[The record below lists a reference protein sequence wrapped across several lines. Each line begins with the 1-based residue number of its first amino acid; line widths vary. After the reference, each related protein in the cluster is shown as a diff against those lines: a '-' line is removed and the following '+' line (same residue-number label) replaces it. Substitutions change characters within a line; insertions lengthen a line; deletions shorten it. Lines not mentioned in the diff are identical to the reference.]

1 MKRLGVGTTM
11 ICVSLALALDAHG
24 DQFGL
29 RPNCKQEA
37 MVCIATFKEY
47 GFPVRVAYGPT
58 TFSRNIYHVQG
69 QAKINDTWV
78 FLTLTSE
85 DGSLFAEVSE
95 KDDYFVIE
103 QYFDEDEFHTFFKK
117 EINKFW
123 KNVLTVPERAA
134 PPLSEMDAPRKP
146 RFSPLS
152 PATE

>member
-1 MKRLGVGTTM
+1 MNMMQRLRIGIVA
-11 ICVSLALALDAHG
+11 ICTFLAVAVDAQG

-29 RPNCKQEA
+29 RPNCKQEV
-37 MVCIATFKEY
+37 MMCIATFKEY

-69 QAKINDTWV
+69 QAKIDDKWV

-95 KDDYFVIE
+95 KDDHFVIE
-103 QYFDEDEFHTFFKK
+103 RYLDEDEFHAFFKK

-123 KNVLTVPERAA
+123 KTC
-134 PPLSEMDAPRKP
+134 S
-146 RFSPLS
+146 SGS
-152 PATE
+152 